1 MQSDGKLRTDAGLGP
16 DSAATVG
23 VGNGVVL
30 ASVASRAQGA
40 ARSSAGVTPFIDGL
54 KVTV

>member
-1 MQSDGKLRTDAGLGP
+1 MQSDGKLRADAGLGP

-23 VGNGVVL
+23 VGNPVVL
-30 ASVASRAQGA
+30 AAVASRAQGA

-54 KVTV
+54 KVPV

>member
-1 MQSDGKLRTDAGLGP
+1 MQSDRQLRADAGLGP

-23 VGNGVVL
+23 VGNPVVL
-30 ASVASRAQGA
+30 AAVASRAQGA

-54 KVTV
+54 KVPV